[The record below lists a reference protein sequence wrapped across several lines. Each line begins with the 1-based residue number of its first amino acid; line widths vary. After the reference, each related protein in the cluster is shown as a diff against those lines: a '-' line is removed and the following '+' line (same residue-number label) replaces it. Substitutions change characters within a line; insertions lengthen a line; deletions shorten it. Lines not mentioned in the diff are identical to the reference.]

1 LPNISGVY
9 ITITKISKTFSISLS
24 KNGKLSPRKKKEKK
38 HCLQHE
44 KVFKIFL
51 LSYFESRQIWLNI
64 FMDNHHFEQH
74 NKIEKKKNIQLKKTF
89 FFGGNFFI
97 NFH

>member
-9 ITITKISKTFSISLS
+9 ITTTKISKTFSISLS
-24 KNGKLSPRKKKEKK
+24 KNGEFSPGKKKKEK

-44 KVFKIFL
+44 RGFFYSHIFK
-51 LSYFESRQIWLNI
+51 SRQIWLNI